1 MNPTLYVPTI
11 DFQLIWESLPYILKG
26 IPYTLGIALVSFLI
40 GNVLAITLTILA
52 ERAIAPIR
60 LVIRFYVSFLR
71 GIPMIVLLFLFY
83 FGLPVQLT
91 ALQASCLSFSLSS
104 SAFLTEIYRGALAGV
119 DVGQRDAGYAL
130 GFSYYQLMRK
140 VIFPQAFVTAV
151 PALGNVAM
159 DVLKGTSLTAMI
171 SVPDIF
177 QLAKIVGGRQFD
189 FFSMYVLVGL
199 LYWLLCL
206 FIGALQ
212 KRAEQVLLRRM
223 GLAPHPTHSSN

>member
-1 MNPTLYVPTI
+1 MRATLYVPTI
-11 DFQLIWESLPYILKG
+11 DFKLIFETLPYVLKG

-40 GNVLAITLTILA
+40 GNLIAIILTILL

-60 LVIRFYVSFLR
+60 YLIRFYVSFLR

-83 FGLPVQLT
+83 FGLPIQLS
-91 ALQASCLSFSLSS
+91 AIEASCLSFSLSS

-119 DVGQRDAGYAL
+119 DVGQRDAGYSL
-130 GFSYYQLMRK
+130 GFTYSQLMRK
-140 VIFPQAFVTAV
+140 VVFPQAFVTAV

-177 QLAKIVGGRQFD
+177 QLAKIVGGRKFD
-189 FFSMYVLVGL
+189 FFSMYILVGV
-199 LYWLLCL
+199 LYWLMCL
-206 FIGALQ
+206 LIGAIQ
-212 KRAEQVLLRRM
+212 KRAEARLLKNM
-223 GLAPHPTHSSN
+223 GISAEDQR

>member
-1 MNPTLYVPTI
+1 MRATLYVPTI
-11 DFQLIWESLPYILKG
+11 DFKLIFETLPYVLKG

-40 GNVLAITLTILA
+40 GNIIAIILTILL

-60 LVIRFYVSFLR
+60 YVIRFYVSFLR

-83 FGLPVQLT
+83 FGLPIQLT
-91 ALQASCLSFSLSS
+91 SIEASCLSFSLSS

-119 DVGQRDAGYAL
+119 DVGQRDAGYSL
-130 GFSYYQLMRK
+130 GFTYSQLMRK
-140 VIFPQAFVTAV
+140 VVFPQAFVTAV

-177 QLAKIVGGRQFD
+177 QLAKIVGGRKFD
-189 FFSMYVLVGL
+189 FFSMYILVGV
-199 LYWLLCL
+199 LYWLMCL
-206 FIGALQ
+206 LIGAIQ
-212 KRAEQVLLRRM
+212 KRAEARLLKNM
-223 GLAPHPTHSSN
+223 GISAEDER

>member
-1 MNPTLYVPTI
+1 MRATLYVPTI
-11 DFQLIWESLPYILKG
+11 DFKLIFETLPYVLKG

-40 GNVLAITLTILA
+40 GNIIAIILTILL

-60 LVIRFYVSFLR
+60 YVIRFYVSFLR

-83 FGLPVQLT
+83 FGLPIQLT
-91 ALQASCLSFSLSS
+91 AIEASCLSFSLSS

-119 DVGQRDAGYAL
+119 DVGQRDAGYSL
-130 GFSYYQLMRK
+130 GFTYSQLMRK
-140 VIFPQAFVTAV
+140 VVFPQAFVTAV

-177 QLAKIVGGRQFD
+177 QLAKIVGGRKFD
-189 FFSMYVLVGL
+189 FFSMYILVGV
-199 LYWLLCL
+199 LYWLMCL
-206 FIGALQ
+206 LIGAIQ
-212 KRAEQVLLRRM
+212 KRAEARLLKNM
-223 GLAPHPTHSSN
+223 GISAEDER

>member
-1 MNPTLYVPTI
+1 MRATLYVPTI
-11 DFQLIWESLPYILKG
+11 DFKLIFETLPYVLKG

-40 GNVLAITLTILA
+40 GNLIAIILTILL

-60 LVIRFYVSFLR
+60 YLIRFYVSFLR

-83 FGLPVQLT
+83 FGLPIQLS
-91 ALQASCLSFSLSS
+91 AIEASCLSFSLSS

-119 DVGQRDAGYAL
+119 DVGQRDAGYSL
-130 GFSYYQLMRK
+130 GFTYSQLMRK
-140 VIFPQAFVTAV
+140 VVFPQAFVTAV

-177 QLAKIVGGRQFD
+177 QLAKIVGGRKFD
-189 FFSMYVLVGL
+189 FFSMYILVGV
-199 LYWLLCL
+199 LYWLMCL
-206 FIGALQ
+206 LIGAIQ
-212 KRAEQVLLRRM
+212 KRAEARLLKNM
-223 GLAPHPTHSSN
+223 GISTEDQR

>member
-1 MNPTLYVPTI
+1 MRATLYVPTI
-11 DFQLIWESLPYILKG
+11 DFKLIFETLPYVLKG

-40 GNVLAITLTILA
+40 GNLIAIILTILL

-60 LVIRFYVSFLR
+60 YVIRFYVSFLR

-83 FGLPVQLT
+83 FGLPIQLT
-91 ALQASCLSFSLSS
+91 AIEASCLSFSLSS

-119 DVGQRDAGYAL
+119 DVGQRDAGYSL
-130 GFSYYQLMRK
+130 GFTYSQLMRK
-140 VIFPQAFVTAV
+140 VVFPQAFVTAV

-177 QLAKIVGGRQFD
+177 QLAKIVGGRKFD
-189 FFSMYVLVGL
+189 FFSMYILVGV
-199 LYWLLCL
+199 LYWLMCL
-206 FIGALQ
+206 LIGAIQ
-212 KRAEQVLLRRM
+212 KRAEARLLKNM
-223 GLAPHPTHSSN
+223 GISAEDQR

>member
-1 MNPTLYVPTI
+1 MRATLYVPTI
-11 DFQLIWESLPYILKG
+11 DFKLIFETLPYVLKG

-40 GNVLAITLTILA
+40 GNIIAIILTILL

-60 LVIRFYVSFLR
+60 YVIRFYVSFLR

-83 FGLPVQLT
+83 FGLPIQLT
-91 ALQASCLSFSLSS
+91 AIEASCLSFSLSS

-119 DVGQRDAGYAL
+119 DVGQRDAGYSL
-130 GFSYYQLMRK
+130 GFTYSQLMRK
-140 VIFPQAFVTAV
+140 VVFPQAFVTAV

-177 QLAKIVGGRQFD
+177 QLAKIVGGRKFD
-189 FFSMYVLVGL
+189 FFSMYILVGV
-199 LYWLLCL
+199 LYWLMCL
-206 FIGALQ
+206 LIGAIQ
-212 KRAEQVLLRRM
+212 KRAEARLLKNM
-223 GLAPHPTHSSN
+223 GISTEDER

>member
-1 MNPTLYVPTI
+1 MRATLYVPTI
-11 DFQLIWESLPYILKG
+11 DFKLIFETLPYVLKG

-40 GNVLAITLTILA
+40 GNIIAIILTILL

-60 LVIRFYVSFLR
+60 YIIRFYVSFLR

-83 FGLPVQLT
+83 FGLPIQLT
-91 ALQASCLSFSLSS
+91 AIEASCLSFSLSS

-119 DVGQRDAGYAL
+119 DVGQRDAGYSL
-130 GFSYYQLMRK
+130 GFTYSQLMRK
-140 VIFPQAFVTAV
+140 VVFPQAFVTAV

-177 QLAKIVGGRQFD
+177 QLAKIVGGRKFD
-189 FFSMYVLVGL
+189 FFSMYILVGV
-199 LYWLLCL
+199 LYWLMCL
-206 FIGALQ
+206 LIGAIQ
-212 KRAEQVLLRRM
+212 KRAEARLLKNM
-223 GLAPHPTHSSN
+223 GISAEDQR

>member
-1 MNPTLYVPTI
+1 MRATLYVPTI
-11 DFQLIWESLPYILKG
+11 DFKLIFETLPYVLKG

-40 GNVLAITLTILA
+40 GNIIAIILTILL

-60 LVIRFYVSFLR
+60 YVIRFYVSFLR

-83 FGLPVQLT
+83 FGLPIQLT
-91 ALQASCLSFSLSS
+91 AIEASCLSFSLSS

-119 DVGQRDAGYAL
+119 DVGQRDAGYSL
-130 GFSYYQLMRK
+130 GFTYSQLMRK
-140 VIFPQAFVTAV
+140 VVFPQALVTAV

-177 QLAKIVGGRQFD
+177 QLAKIVGGRKFD
-189 FFSMYVLVGL
+189 FFSMYILVGV
-199 LYWLLCL
+199 LYWLMCL
-206 FIGALQ
+206 LIGAIQ
-212 KRAEQVLLRRM
+212 KRAEARLLKNM
-223 GLAPHPTHSSN
+223 GISAEDER

>member
-1 MNPTLYVPTI
+1 MRATLYVPTI
-11 DFQLIWESLPYILKG
+11 DFKLIFETLPYVLKG

-40 GNVLAITLTILA
+40 GNIIAIILTILL

-60 LVIRFYVSFLR
+60 YVIRFYVSFLR

-83 FGLPVQLT
+83 FGLPIQLT
-91 ALQASCLSFSLSS
+91 AIEASCLSFSLSS

-119 DVGQRDAGYAL
+119 DVGQRDAGYSL
-130 GFSYYQLMRK
+130 GFTYSQLMRK
-140 VIFPQAFVTAV
+140 VVFPQAFVTAV

-177 QLAKIVGGRQFD
+177 QLAKIVGGRKFD
-189 FFSMYVLVGL
+189 FFSMYILVGV
-199 LYWLLCL
+199 LYWLMCL
-206 FIGALQ
+206 LIGAIQ
-212 KRAEQVLLRRM
+212 KRAEARLLKNM
-223 GLAPHPTHSSN
+223 GISAEDQR

>member
-1 MNPTLYVPTI
+1 MRATLYVPTI
-11 DFQLIWESLPYILKG
+11 DFKLIFETLPYVLKG

-40 GNVLAITLTILA
+40 GNIIAIILTILL

-60 LVIRFYVSFLR
+60 YIIRFYVSFLR

-83 FGLPVQLT
+83 FGLPIQLT
-91 ALQASCLSFSLSS
+91 AIEASCLSFSLLS

-119 DVGQRDAGYAL
+119 DVGQRDAGYSL
-130 GFSYYQLMRK
+130 GFTYSQLMRK
-140 VIFPQAFVTAV
+140 VVFPQAFVTAV

-177 QLAKIVGGRQFD
+177 QLAKIVGGRKFD
-189 FFSMYVLVGL
+189 FFSMYILVGV
-199 LYWLLCL
+199 LYWLMCL
-206 FIGALQ
+206 LIGAIQ
-212 KRAEQVLLRRM
+212 KRAEARLLKNM
-223 GLAPHPTHSSN
+223 GISAEDQR

>member
-1 MNPTLYVPTI
+1 MRATLYVPTI
-11 DFQLIWESLPYILKG
+11 DFKLIFETLPYVLKG

-40 GNVLAITLTILA
+40 GNLIAIILTILL

-60 LVIRFYVSFLR
+60 YLIRFYISFLR

-83 FGLPVQLT
+83 FGLPIQLS
-91 ALQASCLSFSLSS
+91 AIEASCLSFSLSS

-119 DVGQRDAGYAL
+119 DVGQRDAGYSL
-130 GFSYYQLMRK
+130 GFTYSQLMRK
-140 VIFPQAFVTAV
+140 VVFPQAFVTAV

-177 QLAKIVGGRQFD
+177 QLAKIVGGRKFD
-189 FFSMYVLVGL
+189 FFSMYILVGV
-199 LYWLLCL
+199 LYWLMCL
-206 FIGALQ
+206 LIGAIQ
-212 KRAEQVLLRRM
+212 KRAEARLLKNM
-223 GLAPHPTHSSN
+223 GISAEDQR

>member
-1 MNPTLYVPTI
+1 MTPTFYIPTI
-11 DFQLIWESLPYILKG
+11 DFQLIWQSLPYVLKG
-26 IPYTLGIALVSFLI
+26 IPYTLGIALISFII
-40 GNVLAITLTILA
+40 GNLLAVAFTLLL
-52 ERAIAPIR
+52 ERAIAPVR
-60 LVIRFYVSFLR
+60 WFIRFYVSFLR

-83 FGLPVQLT
+83 FGMPVQLT
-91 ALQASCLSFSLSS
+91 AIQASCLSFSLSS

-119 DVGQRDAGYAL
+119 DSGQRDAGYAL
-130 GFSYYQLMRK
+130 GFSYYQLMRQ

-189 FFSMYVLVGL
+189 FFSMYILVGI
-199 LYWLLCL
+199 LYWILCL
-206 FIGALQ
+206 LIGAGQ
-212 KRAEQVLLRRM
+212 KKAETYLFKQV
-223 GLAPHPTHSSN
+223 GITD

>member
-1 MNPTLYVPTI
+1 MRATLYVPTI
-11 DFQLIWESLPYILKG
+11 DFKLIFETLPYVLKG

-40 GNVLAITLTILA
+40 GNLIAIILTILL

-60 LVIRFYVSFLR
+60 YLIRFYVSFLR

-83 FGLPVQLT
+83 FGLPIQLS
-91 ALQASCLSFSLSS
+91 AIEASCLSFSLSS

-119 DVGQRDAGYAL
+119 DVGQRDAGYSL
-130 GFSYYQLMRK
+130 GFTYSQLMRK
-140 VIFPQAFVTAV
+140 VVFPQAFVTAV

-177 QLAKIVGGRQFD
+177 QLAKIVGGRKFD
-189 FFSMYVLVGL
+189 FFSMYILVGV
-199 LYWLLCL
+199 LYWLMCL
-206 FIGALQ
+206 LIGAIQ
-212 KRAEQVLLRRM
+212 KRAEARLLKNM
-223 GLAPHPTHSSN
+223 GISAEDER